1 MNNVSIPCICE
12 DGCMPNYAHFTDA
25 GADLVTN
32 QAVSLKPR
40 ARAIVGSGVKIDVPE
55 GYVALVFPRS
65 GMASKQGVTLVNA
78 VRVIDCGY
86 HGEIGLPL
94 LNVSGHEV
102 YVRKGTRIAQV
113 VLVPYAKMRLT
124 PVEQF
129 EESERG
135 DGGFG
140 STGV

>member
-1 MNNVSIPCICE
+1 MNNVLVPCICE
-12 DGCMPNYAHFTDA
+12 NGCMPNYAHATDA

-32 QAVSLKPR
+32 KAVALRPGERK
-40 ARAIVGSGVKIDVPE
+40 IVGSGVRIDVPK

-65 GMASKQGVTLVNA
+65 GMASKQGVTLANA
-78 VRVIDCGY
+78 VGVIDCGY

-94 LNVSGHEV
+94 LNIGSFEV
-102 YVRKGTRIAQV
+102 YVRKGTRVAQI
-113 VLVPYAKMRLT
+113 VLVPYARMELA
-124 PVEQF
+124 PVDQF

-135 DGGFG
+135 EGGFG